1 MVHWK
6 KQPLVMQNIKLDAL
20 KSQFKVDI
28 YHTAGFSKATKLLI
42 KYSLDITLGQSNLLL
57 LNPYGYG
64 SESWCFFSFFSS
76 PSFLFSAIF
85 FLSLENEVM
94 HVDWRKGLKKVIL
107 HIITLLCEMLRTLHT
122 VLSKLWQKQLAP
134 KSTYTMMMMMTSTE

>member
-1 MVHWK
+1 
-6 KQPLVMQNIKLDAL
+6 MQNIKLDAL

-64 SESWCFFSFFSS
+64 SESWFFFSFFFFSV
-76 PSFLFSAIF
+76 FLVRCYF
-85 FLSLENEVM
+85 FSLENEVM
-94 HVDWRKGLKKVIL
+94 HVDWRKRAKESDPPHHNIIMRNVEDFTHSPSKVVAKTTSSKIHL
-107 HIITLLCEMLRTLHT
+107 HYDDDDDINRITINVTRYDE
-122 VLSKLWQKQLAP
+122 
-134 KSTYTMMMMMTSTE
+134 